1 MLKLFGAGLTMFSCF
16 AAGCLICAEMKK
28 RIHILEELRRMTVM
42 LSAEIGY
49 ANTILDEAFGSIAKR
64 VSPPLSDFLVHVQE
78 KMQKGEEANLG
89 VIFEK
94 QLEMDLKG
102 TALKESD
109 LASLRTLG
117 GQLGYLDVA
126 MQKKTLDYY
135 LEQVS
140 DACVQAKKEYREKE
154 KMFRCLGFGAGA
166 FLVILLYWQ
175 REEMEMSVNLLFKIA
190 AVGILVSVLGQVLK
204 HSGREE
210 QAYLASLAGLV
221 LVLFWVLPYISQL
234 FESIKELFAL

>member
-1 MLKLFGAGLTMFSCF
+1 MAEGPGSTGRRGWYAETVRGRPYHVQLFCGRMPDLCGNEKENSHIGR
-16 AAGCLICAEMKK
+16 AAS
-28 RIHILEELRRMTVM
+28 HD
-42 LSAEIGY
+42 GY
-49 ANTILDEAFGSIAKR
+49 AFGGNWLDEAFGSIAKR

-166 FLVILLYWQ
+166 FLVILLY
-175 REEMEMSVNLLFKIA
+175 
-190 AVGILVSVLGQVLK
+190 
-204 HSGREE
+204 
-210 QAYLASLAGLV
+210 
-221 LVLFWVLPYISQL
+221 
-234 FESIKELFAL
+234 